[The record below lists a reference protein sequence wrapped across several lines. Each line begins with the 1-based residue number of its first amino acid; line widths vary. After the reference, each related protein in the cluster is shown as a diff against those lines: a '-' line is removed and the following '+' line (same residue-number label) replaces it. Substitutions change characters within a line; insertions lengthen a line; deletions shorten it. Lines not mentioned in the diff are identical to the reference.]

1 VVSGN
6 FGGICK
12 FLFLLFLFKDK
23 DNSIIGIYR
32 SLDVSRILLS

>member
-12 FLFLLFLFKDK
+12 FLFLLFLFKDNFVIFINVIALSIFFS
-23 DNSIIGIYR
+23 DN
-32 SLDVSRILLS
+32 